1 MAINYNQDNTDEDD
15 DPIEWRRVSKIRRSL
30 QYPKASAPRY
40 SSRPTDLPE
49 VNISKIKKDLEIG
62 HRLNSSSTSIGYI
75 KRNSM
80 ERNVSPAAIECYSNG
95 DSGKFFYIEFCE
107 SSSI

>member
-1 MAINYNQDNTDEDD
+1 MAINFNQDNSDDDDD

-30 QYPKASAPRY
+30 QYPKATAPRY

-49 VNISKIKKDLEIG
+49 VSISKIKKDLEIG
-62 HRLNSSSTSIGYI
+62 HRLNSPSNMYTTT

-80 ERNVSPAAIECYSNG
+80 ERNVSPAAIDCYSDTG
-95 DSGKFFYIEFCE
+95 
-107 SSSI
+107 